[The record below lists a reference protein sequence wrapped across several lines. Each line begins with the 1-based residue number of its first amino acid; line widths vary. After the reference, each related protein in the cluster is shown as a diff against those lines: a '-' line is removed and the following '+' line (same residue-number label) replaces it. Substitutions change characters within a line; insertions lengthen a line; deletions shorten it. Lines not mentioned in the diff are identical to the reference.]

1 MTYPDEHTEQKLA
14 AISELIK
21 TRPVRLTHA
30 DEKLLAAAY
39 AAGMT
44 VAYGYI
50 GGMGHFNPTVVCIEL
65 TKILDERV
73 MVTEEI
79 KIVCDQNGEWEF
91 I

>member
-1 MTYPDEHTEQKLA
+1 MTSPQTPPSARDIALTAYG
-14 AISELIK
+14 
-21 TRPVRLTHA
+21 PVRLAPA
-30 DEKLLAAAY
+30 DERLLAAAY

-79 KIVCDQNGEWEF
+79 KIVCDVNGEWKF
-91 I
+91 V

>member
-1 MTYPDEHTEQKLA
+1 MNHTQQTPPTPRDIALTA
-14 AISELIK
+14 Y
-21 TRPVRLTHA
+21 RPVRLTPA

-79 KIVCDQNGEWEF
+79 KIVCDQNGEWSF
-91 I
+91 V

>member
-1 MTYPDEHTEQKLA
+1 MSA
-14 AISELIK
+14 ALE
-21 TRPVRLTHA
+21 THPVRLTSA
-30 DEKLLAAAY
+30 DERFLAAAY

-79 KIVCDQNGEWEF
+79 KIVCDVNGEWKF
-91 I
+91 V

>member
-1 MTYPDEHTEQKLA
+1 MTPTDELTEQKLA
-14 AISELIK
+14 ATSRLIK
-21 TRPVRLTHA
+21 TRPVRLTPA

-44 VAYGYI
+44 VAYGYM
-50 GGMGHFNPTVVCIEL
+50 GGMGHFNPTVISLEP
-65 TKILDERV
+65 TKTLDEQI

-91 I
+91 A